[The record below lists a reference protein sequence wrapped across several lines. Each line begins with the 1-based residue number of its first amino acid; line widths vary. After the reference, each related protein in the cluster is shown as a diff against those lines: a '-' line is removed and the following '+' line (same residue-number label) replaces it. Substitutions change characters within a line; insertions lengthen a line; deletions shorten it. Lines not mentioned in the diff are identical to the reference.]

1 MTDPHNYDLS
11 LFVPPGL
18 AVEVRGMDVG
28 RPVLAVAAARDAA
41 PGAGWR
47 PTAPA
52 AWRAFRDRR
61 AKGGG

>member
-1 MTDPHNYDLS
+1 MTADDLTR
-11 LFVPPGL
+11 LPPD
-18 AVEVRGMDVG
+18 ARVYRVHAPAG